1 MLIKAC
7 SMVLPLHG
15 GWTGFFWVKMVL
27 LKSDQSFVEGSDD
40 NCLMHSSHV
49 LLRKAWSFCTY
60 FVKGNNVCE
69 FHFTSSL
76 FCAAVVEI
84 KSHHHSLCTSW
95 KSVTFCAKSR
105 SLLIKALGFVSL
117 LSFNKLIPRVFS
129 FFFLQ
134 EMVFSMC
141 RFHHL
146 IYMHVW
152 QLDLSSYSCVDV
164 WNLPFFSMMQLCCHW
179 LVTFLVLATSIRHT
193 VCVILS
199 RWATIV

>member
-1 MLIKAC
+1 MSAEWELGILYFLWWQFLRNVYIVSTQPQIAPSLYQHVDQWCSWFKMPIKAC

-84 KSHHHSLCTSW
+84 KSHHHSFCTSW

-105 SLLIKALGFVSL
+105 SVNQ
-117 LSFNKLIPRVFS
+117 SFRFCKLTK
-129 FFFLQ
+129 LQ
-134 EMVFSMC
+134 
-141 RFHHL
+141 
-146 IYMHVW
+146 
-152 QLDLSSYSCVDV
+152 
-164 WNLPFFSMMQLCCHW
+164 
-179 LVTFLVLATSIRHT
+179 
-193 VCVILS
+193 
-199 RWATIV
+199 